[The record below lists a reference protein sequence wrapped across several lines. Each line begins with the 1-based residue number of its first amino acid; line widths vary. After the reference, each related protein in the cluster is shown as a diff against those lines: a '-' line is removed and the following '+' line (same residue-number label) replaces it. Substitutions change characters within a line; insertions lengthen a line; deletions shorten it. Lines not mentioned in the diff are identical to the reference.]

1 MWDSLLAFMAQNPG
15 DFWSIVIN
23 AITALITL
31 TAVVS
36 TMMIFRNQIA
46 SEHYGE
52 IDKIYFELLHILVT
66 RPHLR
71 NTEAAHAANAKE
83 EYDAFA
89 FMMWNFVE
97 TIYDRC
103 DGRPALERTW
113 QPIVEV
119 EGVNHLDWMLQ
130 PENVVKFKSAF
141 LEFLARGGF
150 FKHCRNAELAEALRT
165 GMARRP

>member
-1 MWDSLLAFMAQNPG
+1 MWDNLLTFMVQNPG
-15 DFWSIVIN
+15 DFWSIIFN

-31 TAVVS
+31 TAVV
-36 TMMIFRNQIA
+36 TTLLIFRNQIA

-52 IDKIYFELLHILVT
+52 IDKIYFDLLHILVG

-71 NTEAAHAANAKE
+71 SGEAAHAANATD

-89 FMMWNFVE
+89 FMMWNFIE

-103 DGRPALERTW
+103 DGRIDLERTW

-119 EGVNHLDWMLQ
+119 EGVNHLDWLVQ
-130 PENVVKFKSAF
+130 PQNIVKFKSKF
-141 LEFLARGGF
+141 IGFLAEGGF
-150 FKHCRNAELAEALRT
+150 HKHCRNAALADALRA
-165 GMARRP
+165 GLANKA